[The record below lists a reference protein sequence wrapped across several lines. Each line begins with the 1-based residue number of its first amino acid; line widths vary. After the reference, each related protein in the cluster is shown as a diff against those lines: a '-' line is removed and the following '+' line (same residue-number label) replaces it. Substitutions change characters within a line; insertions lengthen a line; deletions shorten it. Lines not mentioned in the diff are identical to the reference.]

1 MDIFKC
7 DIPTL
12 STMTQKTHEYN
23 FRIFHER
30 ETLPASLKKMLNV
43 TEQRQI
49 ICFILLSILKGNFE
63 SESTADIY
71 ATKILTMFEE
81 ISN

>member
-1 MDIFKC
+1 
-7 DIPTL
+7 
-12 STMTQKTHEYN
+12 
-23 FRIFHER
+23 
-30 ETLPASLKKMLNV
+30 MLNV

-49 ICFILLSILKGNFE
+49 ICFIFLSILKGNLE
-63 SESTADIY
+63 SESTADIC

>member
-1 MDIFKC
+1 
-7 DIPTL
+7 
-12 STMTQKTHEYN
+12 
-23 FRIFHER
+23 
-30 ETLPASLKKMLNV
+30 MLNV

-49 ICFILLSILKGNFE
+49 ICFIVLSILKGNFK

-71 ATKILTMFEE
+71 ATKILSMFEE